1 MDKASCQQAKKMKI
15 KLLLV
20 LICTIV
26 ISCSAKKEASRFYGK
41 DYTQILLK
49 SDKTFEYRTYL
60 GVGGEVR
67 RIGTWSE
74 HKGDTILLNTY
85 KQPKNK
91 TTTYKGIINPDLK
104 NKVIIS
110 IRDFELKLGLSTIEI
125 NDGQM
130 IKSADENGTVEFEVD
145 EINNITYYYLG
156 DIKGKIKISNP
167 EFNEI
172 DILIRDLDLEIVPN
186 YFTDMPIVVTNRKV
200 VFYPNDIEKRFE
212 RKRASIKR
220 KQWK

>member
-1 MDKASCQQAKKMKI
+1 MKL
-15 KLLLV
+15 KLLFV
-20 LICTIV
+20 FICIIA
-26 ISCSAKKEASRFYGK
+26 ISCSVKKEVSRLYGK

-49 SDKTFEYRTYL
+49 MDKTFEYRTYL
-60 GVGGEVR
+60 GVGGEIK
-67 RIGTWSE
+67 RIGTWSQ

-85 KQPKNK
+85 NQPKNK
-91 TTTYKGIINPDLK
+91 ITSYKGIINPNLK

-110 IRDFELKLGLSTIEI
+110 IRDFENYLGGTLIEI
-125 NDGQM
+125 NDGEM
-130 IKSADENGTVEFEVD
+130 SKFANDNGIVEFD
-145 EINNITYYYLG
+145 TNLIKNISYFYVGTG
-156 DIKGKIKISNP
+156 EKITISNP

-172 DILIRDLDLEIVPN
+172 DILIRDLDFEIVPN

-212 RKRASIKR
+212 RKRANIKN

>member
-1 MDKASCQQAKKMKI
+1 MKV

-20 LICTIV
+20 FICVIA
-26 ISCSAKKEASRFYGK
+26 ISCSVKKEVLRLYGK
-41 DYTQILLK
+41 DNTQILLK
-49 SDKTFEYRTYL
+49 PDKTFEYRTYL
-60 GVGGEVR
+60 GVGGEVK

-85 KQPKNK
+85 NQPNNK
-91 TTTYKGIINPDLK
+91 STTYKGIVNPDLK
-104 NKVIIS
+104 KKVIIS
-110 IRDFELKLGLSTIEI
+110 IRDFELKLGFSTIEI
-125 NDGQM
+125 NDGEM
-130 IKSADENGTVEFEVD
+130 TKSADENGTVEFEVD
-145 EINNITYYYLG
+145 QINNITYYYLG
-156 DIKGKIKISNP
+156 EISEKIKISNP

-220 KQWK
+220 KLWK